1 MFHQSAAFHNP
12 WFLLLLGLVPLV
24 TVWSYHSLAGLGK
37 WRRWIAILLRSGVM
51 VLLIFA
57 LADMQLLRS
66 SDRVT
71 VIYLLDQSLSIPEA
85 RRASMIRYV
94 NASIRKHRREDK
106 EDRVGVIVFGRDAEV
121 EVPPVDFDVQ
131 LAPKVES
138 FLDPNFTNLAGAMQQ
153 AMAMFPHDAAKRIV
167 IVTDG
172 NENLGDAFEQARTMA
187 DVGVS
192 IDAMPVPL
200 KQQNEV
206 SVEKITIPTDVRRGQ
221 PFELRVVL
229 NNDSPTDENVAGRL
243 KITRKAG
250 DREVIL
256 ADAPVHLQPGKS
268 VLTRREEID
277 ESDFY
282 TYQALFVPDD
292 PASDGMK
299 QNNLATHFTDVYGQG
314 QVLLIEDWENPG
326 RFDFLLDRLRVE
338 GLEVTAQQS
347 NRLFTSL
354 PELQRYDSIILA
366 DVPRSSGF
374 DANNVSS
381 FTDQQIRM
389 LVRNTEELGC
399 GLIMLGGPNSF
410 GAGGW
415 TNTEIEKAMPVD
427 FTIKSAK
434 VIPVGALVLN
444 MHAGEIPKANYWQK
458 VIAREAIKALGPR
471 DYCGLIQWNGNE
483 QWLWGQSKGGLIRV
497 GPSRKVM
504 MARIDAMN
512 IGDMPEFDGSMKK
525 AAAAFA
531 RAKDASIRHMIII
544 SDGDPTPPTP
554 GTIAALKKQQVKVT
568 TVLVGNRQH
577 APGGQ
582 ATMQKIASSTGG
594 KMYVVKNAKA
604 LPQIYQREARK
615 IARSLVFEP
624 QPPVR
629 PQVKNHQEIIE
640 GIDGPFPPIQGF
652 VLTTIKE
659 NPLVDLIL
667 LSPKPVNAENATI
680 LAAWPYGLGKTVAFT
695 TDVGGRWA
703 DQWTGWKDYDRFFS
717 QMVRWSMRPGGDTG
731 KFTVSTNVANGKTQ
745 VIVTAL
751 DKDNEFLNYQ
761 TVSGNV
767 LGPDME
773 SISLDITQ
781 TAPGRYEAEFDSAI
795 PGNYLVLVA
804 PGNEHAMIRT
814 GVNIGYSDEFRRRK
828 TNLALLES
836 LANLP
841 AKNGQPGELLDPL
854 PAVVNPTSTGDLQ
867 SQLASDPFRRDLPN
881 AVASRNI
888 WPLLLLLASCVFLAD
903 VFVRRVHVSFAWI
916 VPLWAALLNR
926 VLRRNPQSAVEE
938 TINRLQSRKAE
949 LSQELE
955 SRRARA
961 RFESTPEGDLQGEAA
976 AASGATTRP
985 ETPETKIDKKSLV
998 EQEATD
1004 EDSYTSRLLKAKKQ
1018 VWKDR
1023 ES

>member
-1 MFHQSAAFHNP
+1 MFHQSVSFYNP

-24 TVWSYHSLAGLGK
+24 AAWSYDSLAGLGK
-37 WRRWIAILLRSGVM
+37 WRRWIAILLRSSVM

-57 LADMQLLRS
+57 LADLQLLRS
-66 SDRVT
+66 NDRIT
-71 VIYLLDQSLSIPEA
+71 VIYLLDQSLSVPET
-85 RRASMIRYV
+85 RRTAMIRYV

-106 EDRVGVIVFGRDAEV
+106 EDRAGVIVFGRDAEV
-121 EVPPVDFDVQ
+121 EIPPVDFDVQ
-131 LAPKVES
+131 LAPRVES
-138 FLDPNFTNLAGAMQQ
+138 LLDPNYTNLAGAMQQ
-153 AMAMFPHDAAKRIV
+153 AMAMFPHDTAKRIV

-172 NENLGDAFEQARTMA
+172 NENLGNALEQARTMA
-187 DVGVS
+187 DSGVS

-200 KQQNEV
+200 EQQNEV
-206 SVEKITIPTDVRRGQ
+206 SVEKITIPTDVRRDQ
-221 PFELRVVL
+221 PFELRVIL
-229 NNDSPTDENVAGRL
+229 NNDSPTNENVAGRL

-250 DREVIL
+250 NQEVIIT
-256 ADAPVHLQPGKS
+256 DAPVNLKPGKR
-268 VLTRREEID
+268 VLTRREKINEP
-277 ESDFY
+277 DFY

-292 PASDGMK
+292 PTSDRMK

-326 RFDFLLDRLRVE
+326 RFNFLLERLRAE
-338 GLEVTAQQS
+338 GLAVTMQQS
-347 NRLFTSL
+347 NRLFSSL

-381 FTDQQIRM
+381 FTNQQIRM

-410 GAGGW
+410 GVGGW
-415 TNTEIEKAMPVD
+415 ANTEIEKAMPVN
-427 FTIKSAK
+427 FTIKSSK
-434 VIPVGALVLN
+434 VSPVGALVLN

-471 DYCGLIQWNGNE
+471 DYCGLLQWNGSE

-497 GPSRKVM
+497 GPSRKLM

-512 IGDMPEFDGSMKK
+512 IGDMPQFDGSMKM

-531 RAKDASIRHMIII
+531 GVQDASIRHMIII

-554 GTIAALKKQQVKVT
+554 GTLTALKKQRVKVT
-568 TVLVGNRQH
+568 TVLVGTRQH
-577 APGGQ
+577 APGGH
-582 ATMQKIASSTGG
+582 ANMQKIASTTGG
-594 KMYVVKNAKA
+594 KMYVVTSAKA

-615 IARSLVFEP
+615 IARSLVYEP
-624 QPPVR
+624 NPPVQ
-629 PQVKNHQEIIE
+629 PQIKNRQEIIE
-640 GIDGPFPPIQGF
+640 GIEGPFPPIQGF

-659 NPLVDLIL
+659 SPLVDLIL
-667 LSPKPVNAENATI
+667 LSPKPVSAKNATI
-680 LAAWPYGLGKTVAFT
+680 LATWPYGLGKTVVFT
-695 TDVGGRWA
+695 TDTGGRWA

-731 KFTVSTNVANGKTQ
+731 KFTVSTNVADGKTR

-773 SISLDITQ
+773 SIPLDITQ
-781 TAPGRYEAEFDSAI
+781 TAPGRYEAEFDSTT
-795 PGNYLVLVA
+795 PGNYLVLVN
-804 PGNEHAMIRT
+804 PGNGHTMIRT
-814 GVNIGYSDEFRRRK
+814 GVNVGYSDEFRRRE

-854 PAVVNPTSTGDLQ
+854 PAVVNPTSIDDLQ
-867 SQLASDPFRRDLPN
+867 SQLASDPFRRDLSN
-881 AVASRNI
+881 TVASRNI

-903 VFVRRVHVSFAWI
+903 VFVRRVHVSFAWMAPWWTI
-916 VPLWAALLNR
+916 LLGR
-926 VLRRNPQSAVEE
+926 LLGRDPELPPKE
-938 TINRLQSRKAE
+938 TMNRLQSRKAE
-949 LSQELE
+949 LSQRLE
-955 SRRARA
+955 NRRSHT
-961 RFESTPEGDLQGEAA
+961 RFESTTEGNPQVADAA
-976 AASGATTRP
+976 APETTPRP
-985 ETPETKIDKKSLV
+985 EAPQTKNGKKSLA